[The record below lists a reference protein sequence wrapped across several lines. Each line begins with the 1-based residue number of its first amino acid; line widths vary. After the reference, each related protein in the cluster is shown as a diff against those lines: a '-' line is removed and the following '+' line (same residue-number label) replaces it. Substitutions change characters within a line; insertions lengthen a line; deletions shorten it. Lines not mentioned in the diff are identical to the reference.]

1 MYGIIFKALK
11 TFGGTGGS
19 LVNSLT
25 GASGAHCLPPI
36 TDEILILPT
45 HVLAERIRKRQLT
58 SEQVVRAFI
67 NRCRIVQAYLNAII
81 DERYDS
87 AILEA
92 AAIDEF
98 LKTTQLSEQELAKQK
113 PLLGLPFT
121 AKDSIQVTGMKWTS
135 GCLRRKDMVAT
146 EDAPV
151 VKLYRKAGAIPIA
164 LTNVPELLLWFAS
177 SNKLYGT
184 TNNPFDLTRTPGG
197 SSGGEAALVSA
208 CGTPLSIC
216 SDIGG
221 SIRMPAFYC
230 GLFGH
235 KPSHKVIDWHGTFP
249 EIKDGL
255 EEMFSFGPITRFA
268 DDIPLALK
276 VMAGDNYSLMLKDID
291 KPVDLRKIRVFYYD
305 EAGNNM
311 STETEPYISESI
323 RRAAEHFGNK
333 YGVQVERAQFKHFRH
348 ITLWYTVLF
357 AQNQDV
363 SSLITENTYKINP
376 FLELCK
382 SAIGQSDYSPSALTV
397 AAAQATSQATNN
409 PQVYE
414 KAMDTLRLAQREFNA
429 LLGDDG
435 VFIYV
440 SLPRTAPSHYASI
453 FEFTNVCCP
462 MVMNY
467 LGAPTTQVPT
477 GVHEGLPFGIQVAA
491 SPYNDR
497 LTLAVAKELES
508 LFGGWIKPCEI
519 RLSGDGG
526 ELHESEEEEL
536 FVINAVNSVESSMD
550 DEVDRS
556 SATSSSSRQDEQALA
571 EQLLAVGAVPS
582 SSSLEQKTSPRVDL
596 ILQEN

>member
-1 MYGIIFKALK
+1 MYSILFKTLK
-11 TFGGTGGS
+11 TFVGTGGD
-19 LVNSLT
+19 LANSLT
-25 GASGAHCLPPI
+25 GASTHCLPPI

-45 HVLAERIRKRQLT
+45 HVLAEKIRKRQLT

-67 NRCRIVQAYLNAII
+67 NRCRLVQAYLNAII

-92 AAIDEF
+92 TAIDEF
-98 LKTTQLSEQELAKQK
+98 LKTTELSEDELAAQK

-135 GCLRRKDMVAT
+135 GCLRRNNMVAT

-151 VKLYRKAGAIPIA
+151 VKLHRKAGAIPIA

-208 CGTPLSIC
+208 CGSPLSIC

-255 EEMFSFGPITRFA
+255 EELFSFGPITRFA
-268 DDIPLALK
+268 DDIPLSLK
-276 VMAGDNYSLMLKDID
+276 VMAGDNYKMFKDID
-291 KPVDLRKIRVFYYD
+291 KPVDLKKIRVFYYD
-305 EAGNNM
+305 ECGNEL
-311 STETEPYISESI
+311 STEAAPYIQESI
-323 RRAAEHFGNK
+323 KQAAEYFGRK
-333 YGVQVERAQFKHFRH
+333 YGVPVERAKFKHFQH
-348 ITLWYTVLF
+348 VTLWYTVLF
-357 AQNQDV
+357 ANNQDV

-376 FLELCK
+376 FYELCK

-397 AAAQATSQATNN
+397 AAAQTTSQVSNS
-409 PQVYE
+409 PHVIE
-414 KAMDTLRLAQREFNA
+414 KAKETLRLAQKEFNA

-477 GVHEGLPFGIQVAA
+477 GVHEGLPFGVQVAA

-519 RLSGDGG
+519 RLGAQIDDASPSTAGATATTTTSTF
-526 ELHESEEEEL
+526 ELNG
-536 FVINAVNSVESSMD
+536 NAPLN
-550 DEVDRS
+550 EVAQKV
-556 SATSSSSRQDEQALA
+556 AT
-571 EQLLAVGAVPS
+571 AVPS
-582 SSSLEQKTSPRVDL
+582 PVAQPQVSLV
-596 ILQEN
+596 LQEN

>member
-1 MYGIIFKALK
+1 MLMMYSILFKALK
-11 TFGGTGGS
+11 TLGGTGG
-19 LVNSLT
+19 LIVNSLI
-25 GASGAHCLPPI
+25 GATSAHCLPPI
-36 TDEILILPT
+36 SDQILLLPA
-45 HVLAERIRKRQLT
+45 HVLAEKIRKRQLT

-67 NRCRIVQAYLNAII
+67 NRCRLVQAYLNAII

-87 AILEA
+87 AIMEA
-92 AAIDEF
+92 MAIDEF
-98 LKTTQLSEQELAKQK
+98 LKTCELSEAELAVKK

-135 GCLRRKDMVAT
+135 GCVRRKDIVAT

-151 VKLYRKAGAIPIA
+151 VRQFRKAGAIPIA

-235 KPSHKVIDWHGTFP
+235 KPSHKVIDWRGTFP

-255 EEMFSFGPITRFA
+255 EEMFSFGPITRFV
-268 DDIPLALK
+268 DDIPLQLK
-276 VMAGDNYSLMLKDID
+276 VMAADNYHLLKDMD
-291 KPVDLRKIRVFYYD
+291 KPVDLGKLRIFYYD
-305 EAGNNM
+305 ECGNEM
-311 STETEPYISESI
+311 STQTEPYIRDSI
-323 RRAAEHFGNK
+323 REAAEHFGAK
-333 YGVQVERAQFKHFRH
+333 FGCPVERAAFKHFQH
-348 ITLWYTVLF
+348 ISLWFTVLF
-357 AQNQDV
+357 SNNQDV

-376 FLELCK
+376 FYELAK

-397 AAAQATSQATNN
+397 AAAQATSQVTNTE
-409 PQVYE
+409 QSLE
-414 KAMDTLRLAQREFNA
+414 KAKETLRLAQREFNA

-440 SLPRTAPSHYASI
+440 SLPRTAPSHYASL

-467 LGAPTTQVPT
+467 LGAPSTQVPT

-491 SPYNDR
+491 SPFNDR
-497 LTLAVAKELES
+497 LTLAVAKELEN
-508 LFGGWIKPCEI
+508 LYGGWIKPCDI
-519 RLSGDGG
+519 KLDPISSAAKDP
-526 ELHESEEEEL
+526 HPL
-536 FVINAVNSVESSMD
+536 FVPDVEVSTIEQEVNLTSVQSMPPTV
-550 DEVDRS
+550 EPRI
-556 SATSSSSRQDEQALA
+556 
-571 EQLLAVGAVPS
+571 
-582 SSSLEQKTSPRVDL
+582 SLV
-596 ILQEN
+596 LQEN